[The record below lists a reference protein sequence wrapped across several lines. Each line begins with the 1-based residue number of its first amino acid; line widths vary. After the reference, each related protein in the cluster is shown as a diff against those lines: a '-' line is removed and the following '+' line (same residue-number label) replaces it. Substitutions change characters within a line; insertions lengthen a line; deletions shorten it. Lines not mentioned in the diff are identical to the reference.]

1 MRPAWGEAPM
11 RQEAEGA
18 LPCPGE
24 VPSGVQLAATLSRC
38 CSCTACRATSSPRS
52 FVSTHKHLSCADL
65 VLFQTPNLR
74 HRTDQGHRWL
84 RLSGNT
90 LEK

>member
-1 MRPAWGEAPM
+1 MHLLLGEVPAGNRAPGEEPSTRPTWGEAPT

-38 CSCTACRATSSPRS
+38 CSCTACSGSSSR
-52 FVSTHKHLSCADL
+52 
-65 VLFQTPNLR
+65 
-74 HRTDQGHRWL
+74 
-84 RLSGNT
+84 
-90 LEK
+90 